1 MNEKDLKKLNRKQLL
16 ELLLKQTQRADDL
29 QKRIN
34 ELEDEL
40 KNISTIQKEAGSI
53 AEAALKLN
61 GVFEAAEAAAAQYIE
76 SVKKSAE
83 NQDLVN
89 KQMETEAKTQAA
101 QIIEQANA
109 ISKKYADK
117 LAACKNSEELQA
129 VIDESRVDA
138 EISNLNIRWVDD
150 LPTDGLLS
158 PYAAYYAWLKQ
169 MGYVDSE

>member
-89 KQMETEAKTQAA
+89 KRMETEAKTQAA

-109 ISKKYADK
+109 SCAAREAEAEKKLK
-117 LAACKNSEELQA
+117 
-129 VIDESRVDA
+129 
-138 EISNLNIRWVDD
+138 EISQKINEMYKQKQMIDD
-150 LPTDGLLS
+150 VFKDFTVTDGN
-158 PYAAYYAWLKQ
+158 
-169 MGYVDSE
+169 